1 MENIMTKLLK
11 SSIWSSIALIILG
24 LLLIFYS
31 ELTIVSISYG
41 VGAILIAIGVIA
53 LIKYIT
59 NINKEI
65 KNELDIVYGIGTIIL
80 GIIVIS
86 SPKAIA
92 SIIPFVLGVLIV
104 INSTAKIDYSFRLR
118 KQKNNLWVS
127 TLVVSLIALVCGVVL
142 IFNPFA
148 GAEFITKII
157 GVILVIYAILD
168 IISTVR
174 ISKVIKE
181 TFKETD
187 KKEIKDKIPEAE
199 VVEDNTKK
207 NTKKKKK
214 SGEEE
219 VNE

>member
-31 ELTIVSISYG
+31 EVTIVSISYG
-41 VGAILIAIGVIA
+41 VGGILIAIGVIA
-53 LIKYIT
+53 LIKYIS
-59 NINKEI
+59 NINKDV

-127 TLVVSLIALVCGVVL
+127 TLVVSLIALICGVVL

-157 GVILVIYAILD
+157 GIILVIYAVLD
-168 IISTVR
+168 IVSTVR

-181 TFKETD
+181 TFGETN
-187 KKEIKDKIPEAE
+187 KKEIKDSIVEAE
-199 VVEDNTKK
+199 VIEDNTKESRK
-207 NTKKKKK
+207 SKKKESK
-214 SGEEE
+214 EEE
-219 VNE
+219 

>member
-24 LLLIFYS
+24 FLLIFYS
-31 ELTIVSISYG
+31 EVTILSISYVIG
-41 VGAILIAIGVIA
+41 GILIAIGAIA
-53 LIKYIT
+53 LIKYIS
-59 NINKEI
+59 NINKDI
-65 KNELDIVYGIGTIIL
+65 KNEIDIVYGIGTIIL

-104 INSTAKIDYSFRLR
+104 INSTAKIDYSFKLR
-118 KQKNNLWVS
+118 KNKNNLWIS
-127 TLVVSLIALVCGVVL
+127 TLIVALVALVCGVLL

-157 GVILVIYAILD
+157 GIILVVYAVLD
-168 IISTVR
+168 IISTIR
-174 ISKVIKE
+174 ISKELKE
-181 TFKETD
+181 TFGKAKED
-187 KKEIKDKIPEAE
+187 KKKLKDSIPEAE

-207 NTKKKKK
+207 
-214 SGEEE
+214 EEN
-219 VNE
+219 NE